1 MVEMIWKEPPP
12 AVSSEKAA
20 VLAELQ
26 KHPGRWALV
35 QSRYKSSSAAAPWR
49 KLGCE
54 ATHRR
59 SESGEKGEYDVY
71 ARWPKKDGSEATEA
85 KPEPAAAPA
94 TKVASVAKAVATG
107 TALKPPP
114 PAVPKAPK
122 QEVRP
127 VNDMGL
133 TKFLEDR
140 RKRGAVD
147 RPE

>member
-1 MVEMIWKEPPP
+1 MEMIWKEPPP
-12 AVSSEKAA
+12 AVSSEKAGI
-20 VLAELQ
+20 LAELQ

-59 SESGEKGEYDVY
+59 SESGKSGEYDVY
-71 ARWPKKDGSEATEA
+71 ARWPLEATELGSQESTA
-85 KPEPAAAPA
+85 DAAPA
-94 TKVASVAKAVATG
+94 PKAGAVAKAIATG
-107 TALKPPP
+107 TALKPPA
-114 PAVPKAPK
+114 PALPKGPQK
-122 QEVRP
+122 EVRP
-127 VNDMGL
+127 ANDMGL

-140 RKRGAVD
+140 RKRGVVD